1 MGLSRQASD
10 CDSTI
15 QLVRGPYPEEEKRAW
30 SCHGFPA
37 TVSKHGI
44 KGCLPLH
51 PGQRPSRWR
60 EPTEIRSTGTV
71 TAPAP
76 SDRRMSLPSPR
87 LSRCCTTPRAV
98 QLGRGAVC
106 CCIVPK
112 ALRVAG
118 AYEDQSTGTGGPS
131 FALWRAYF
139 PTVSQA
145 VPKRRHAQS
154 RPAGLWGFR
163 AVFTPSRKFSA
174 LRVQVAHSQ

>member
-1 MGLSRQASD
+1 MDTNTWDCLGKHRIVIAQSSLSGSRTLKQR
-10 CDSTI
+10 
-15 QLVRGPYPEEEKRAW
+15 RGRGA
-30 SCHGFPA
+30 A
-37 TVSKHGI
+37 TESKAV
-44 KGCLPLH
+44 C
-51 PGQRPSRWR
+51 PSSGPKAPRRR

>member
-15 QLVRGPYPEEEKRAW
+15 QLVRVPYPEEEKRAW

-71 TAPAP
+71 AAPAP
-76 SDRRMSLPSPR
+76 SDRRMSPPSPR
-87 LSRCCTTPRAV
+87 LSRSCATPRAALLGCGALGLFLPPPENFRRCV
-98 QLGRGAVC
+98 CKSPIASKAVGPLWGRGV
-106 CCIVPK
+106 
-112 ALRVAG
+112 
-118 AYEDQSTGTGGPS
+118 GGPPAQS
-131 FALWRAYF
+131 
-139 PTVSQA
+139 V
-145 VPKRRHAQS
+145 KRRS
-154 RPAGLWGFR
+154 RTEEPVTKPCRFLAEM
-163 AVFTPSRKFSA
+163 
-174 LRVQVAHSQ
+174 VQPGRSF